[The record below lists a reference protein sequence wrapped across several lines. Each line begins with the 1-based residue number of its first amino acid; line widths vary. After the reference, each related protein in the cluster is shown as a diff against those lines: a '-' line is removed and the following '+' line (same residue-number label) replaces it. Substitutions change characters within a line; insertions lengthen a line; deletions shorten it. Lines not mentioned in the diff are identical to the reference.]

1 MPFGVHLF
9 CEPQIEQCI
18 RYYTKEKY
26 SFLHK
31 DASGGVLKKCVNKI
45 SYYFMQL
52 FLKMELILLI
62 LFHLHMQFLQ
72 IIQFLEL
79 VIFLETWLTILLTQV
94 KGILFVPS
102 FFVIDFYAAEINAI
116 LQAFNGENINTH
128 LNRCWNILCVKYNS
142 TQLPSLS
149 FIHFCCCHVIHAV
162 VRSLTTI
169 RIDKKNR

>member
-9 CEPQIEQCI
+9 CEPQIEQYI

-52 FLKMELILLI
+52 LLQIELILLI
-62 LFHLHMQFLQ
+62 LFHLHIQFLQ
-72 IIQFLEL
+72 IIQFLKL
-79 VIFLETWLTILLTQV
+79 VIFWETWLTILLIQV
-94 KGILFVPS
+94 KGIFIVPS
-102 FFVIDFYAAEINAI
+102 FFVIDFYAAEMNAI

-128 LNRCWNILCVKYNS
+128 LNRCWDILCGKYNS
-142 TQLPSLS
+142 AQLLSLS
-149 FIHFCCCHVIHAV
+149 FIHFCCCPVIHAV
-162 VRSLTTI
+162 ARSLTAV
-169 RIDKKNR
+169 RID